1 MSESDKP
8 QQRQMQ
14 SKHAQ
19 IGAIPHIYSSD
30 QIFAGA
36 REVFIDHQGERYRL
50 QRTSKGKL
58 ILTK

>member
-1 MSESDKP
+1 MSDSEKP
-8 QQRQMQ
+8 QRQQ
-14 SKHAQ
+14 APDT
-19 IGAIPHIYSSD
+19 GAGVQAMPHIYSSD

-36 REVFIDHQGERYRL
+36 RVIFIDHQGDRYRL